1 MTEAIVRSKKASVV
15 TLAFLATFSVVGL
28 SVPAQ
33 AESPVGDAAGGQAMT
48 RMSDLVDASA
58 LEFNSIDGDPMSLDA
73 YSGQVVLVVNTA
85 SKCGYTPQ
93 FDGLQSLW
101 TTYKDAGLV
110 VVGVP
115 SGDFAN
121 QEFEEEAEV
130 ARFCRI
136 NYGVDFPLTEKNHVI
151 GEDAHPFFGFAE
163 EHLGESATPR
173 WNFHKILIGRDGMPL
188 RAFPSAVAPED
199 EELISAV
206 EGALG

>member
-1 MTEAIVRSKKASVV
+1 MSEIAIRTEKKAAVS
-15 TLAFLATFSVVGL
+15 LAMLAAVSLFGASA
-28 SVPAQ
+28 PAH
-33 AESPVGDAAGGQAMT
+33 AKPPVDGTSGDEIMT
-48 RMSDLVDASA
+48 RMSDLADASA
-58 LEFNSIDGDPMSLDA
+58 LEFNSIDGDPMTLDA

-199 EELISAV
+199 EELVSAV